1 VVEGGLSSGG
11 DALAAVLVVLVTVA
25 FFGLSWFTTRT
36 MLSAPPASGQGA
48 GADEVPARG
57 EVSIWIVV
65 AMVAGLAVLVL
76 LGVHLPSDLASLLR
90 DAAGQISP
98 GGAK

>member
-1 VVEGGLSSGG
+1 M
-11 DALAAVLVVLVTVA
+11 AAVLVALVTVA

-36 MLSAPPASGQGA
+36 MLSAPPAGGEGA
-48 GADEVPARG
+48 GADEAPVPG

-65 AMVAGLAVLVL
+65 AMVAGLAALVL
-76 LGVHLPSDLASLLR
+76 LGVHLPSDLTSLLR
-90 DAAGQISP
+90 NAAGQILP